1 MIMIYFFLL
10 ENYLE
15 KILVNE
21 FKFCESFLFVDHKR
35 KSVETKST
43 R

>member
-1 MIMIYFFLL
+1 MIMINFFLL
-10 ENYLE
+10 ENYLKE

-35 KSVETKST
+35 KSFY
-43 R
+43 